1 MSGKK
6 SKVNALI
13 TDPDSSRQ
21 VPEEGS
27 GGINH
32 WLCLSDEMA
41 LSILSLL
48 PKKDLVKVSLINRK
62 FKDLSRDVS
71 LWTGLVLDCKDI
83 QRDTDGCRMLLD
95 RCKKL
100 SSLEISNKS
109 EIRYSDSLNIMSVV
123 IRAKQSLKSLELD
136 HYIQDWT
143 PLAMA
148 KLGCLENLT
157 SLTFTFDIKPIV
169 NDDDEDD
176 ETKIENERA
185 GLLEEL
191 ANLHH
196 LEVLELQLMGFYQTF
211 GFYPYTG
218 RRKSFAAMEKV
229 FQKLKK
235 LKEVDIFPAH
245 YDESLVVALA
255 ENNPDLKVLKAMIF
269 SSLSNDTIDVL
280 VNSCPGLEKFTLSA
294 SHSESAVTKLSS
306 FWPNLKCLKVGGLP
320 TGVDHSDQKLIA
332 YAEKFR
338 NLEMLFL
345 NGSYVNVTDF
355 GVEMLL
361 GSAEKLKHL
370 SLNAPKVTRGLVER
384 LRIEY
389 PDINLSIN
397 NY

>member
-6 SKVNALI
+6 SKSNALI

-21 VPEEGS
+21 DPEEGS
-27 GGINH
+27 DGINH

-48 PKKDLVKVSLINRK
+48 SKKDLVKVSFINRK
-62 FKDLSRDVS
+62 FRDLSRDVS
-71 LWTGLVLDCKDI
+71 LWTELVLDCKDI

-109 EIRYSDSLNIMSVV
+109 EFRYSDSLNIMSVV
-123 IRAKQSLKSLELD
+123 IRAKQSLKSLKVD

-143 PLAMA
+143 PQAMA

-157 SLTFTFDIKPIV
+157 SLTFTFDIRPIE
-169 NDDDEDD
+169 NDEDED
-176 ETKIENERA
+176 GETKIQNERA
-185 GLLEEL
+185 GLLEKL

-196 LEVLELQLMGFYQTF
+196 LEVLDLQLMGFYD
-211 GFYPYTG
+211 FYPFTCI
-218 RRKSFAAMEKV
+218 RKSFAAMEKV
-229 FQKLKK
+229 FQKLNK

-269 SSLSNDTIDVL
+269 SSLSDDTIDVL
-280 VNSCPGLEKFTLSA
+280 VNSCPGLEEFTISA
-294 SHSESAVTKLSS
+294 SHSENAVTKLSS
-306 FWPNLKCLKVGGLP
+306 YWPNLKCLRVGGLP
-320 TGVDHSDQKLIA
+320 TGIDHSDQKLIA
-332 YAEKFR
+332 YFEEFK

-370 SLNAPKVTRGLVER
+370 NLNAPKVTRNLVER

-389 PDINLSIN
+389 PDVNLRIN